1 MIQLKLLQICY
12 IRMGQCIAND
22 MKEPVSKEVIKQV
35 LPFII

>member
-1 MIQLKLLQICY
+1 MNGRQINTC

-35 LPFII
+35 LSFII